1 MRQPTD
7 DLRTWSPEDG
17 ESGGS
22 AAAGESGSGGAGAG
36 GEQGGQGAGAGGSTE
51 EGKTKPWW
59 QQRID
64 QTTAKWRGA
73 EERATELERENALLS
88 EALRGKTEGSKAGA
102 KDTSP
107 DPALTEAEIEKRAQA
122 KAKELAA
129 QQQYQ
134 AMCNGIA
141 DLGRK
146 AHDDFDVA
154 LVAFNKLGGLDNA
167 TILAAAE
174 TDAPHEVLYYLG
186 KNLDKAQEIM
196 GLPPLKRAIACE
208 RLARDLHETKGKG
221 KNTTKAPPPPERLEG
236 GRGTITETD
245 PRKMDKHA
253 WMAWRQKQLAE
264 NRGAVH

>member
-7 DLRTWSPEDG
+7 DLRTWKPEDG
-17 ESGGS
+17 DGGGGAAGGETQTGSSDGS
-22 AAAGESGSGGAGAG
+22 AAAGGDGGTAG
-36 GEQGGQGAGAGGSTE
+36 GDN
-51 EGKTKPWW
+51 GKTKPWW

-64 QTTAKWRGA
+64 QTTARWKASEEEKA
-73 EERATELERENALLS
+73 ELARENALLS
-88 EALRGKTEGSKAGA
+88 EALRAKADGGKADG

-107 DPALTEAEIEKRAQA
+107 DPALTEAEIEKRAAA

-208 RLARDLHETKGKG
+208 RLARDLRETKGKG
-221 KNTTKAPPPPERLEG
+221 KDTTKAPPPPERLEG